1 MATTSHQ
8 PSASP
13 TDLSLLREKIL
24 LVGLTGGIG
33 SGKTMVSEQ
42 LANYGV
48 GIIDTDLI
56 AHQITGIGGV
66 AISKIRAEFG
76 DGFIDPRG
84 ALDRKKMREMVFKKP
99 EARQLLEK
107 ITHPIIR
114 NEAIDRALA
123 LAQSG
128 EVPYLVFSVPLLIE
142 SGRWMEDID
151 YLVVVDCPPETQIFR
166 VMQRSNLS
174 QQDAQAI
181 LNAQTSRSAR
191 LAKADF
197 VLENNAS
204 VDQLE
209 QIVLGL
215 HKKLLK
221 LSNDLSS
228 SA

>member
-8 PSASP
+8 PSAPSD
-13 TDLSLLREKIL
+13 DLSPLKGKIL

-33 SGKTMVSEQ
+33 SGKTMVSKQ
-42 LANYGV
+42 LGSYGAE
-48 GIIDTDLI
+48 IIDTDLM
-56 AHQITGIGGV
+56 AHHITAAGGV

-76 DGFIDPRG
+76 DDFIDPSG
-84 ALDRKKMREMVFKKP
+84 SLDRKKMRELVFKKP

-107 ITHPIIR
+107 ITHPLIR
-114 NEAIDRALA
+114 KEAIDHALS

-142 SGRWMEDID
+142 SGIWLEVID

-166 VMQRSNLS
+166 VMQRSNLNRK
-174 QQDAQAI
+174 DAQDI

>member
-8 PSASP
+8 LPTPSA
-13 TDLSLLREKIL
+13 DLSSLKGKIL

-33 SGKTMVSEQ
+33 SGKTMVSQQ
-42 LANYGV
+42 LASYGA

-56 AHQITGIGGV
+56 AHHITAASGL
-66 AISKIRAEFG
+66 AISTIKAEFG
-76 DGFIDPRG
+76 DDYIDPAG
-84 ALDRKKMREMVFKKP
+84 ALDRKKMRELVFSRP
-99 EARQLLEK
+99 QARQLLQE
-107 ITHPIIR
+107 ITHPLIR
-114 NEAIDRALA
+114 KEAIEHALS
-123 LAQSG
+123 LAKSG

-142 SGRWMEDID
+142 SGIWMETID
-151 YLVVVDCPPETQIFR
+151 YVVVVDCPPETQISR

-174 QQDAQAI
+174 EKDAQNI

-197 VLENNAS
+197 IVENNAS

-209 QIVLGL
+209 QNVLGL
-215 HKKLLK
+215 HKKLQK
-221 LSNDLSS
+221 LANDLSS

>member
-107 ITHPIIR
+107 ITHPLIR
-114 NEAIDRALA
+114 KEALDLALS
-123 LAQSG
+123 LAQSS

-142 SGRWMEDID
+142 SGTWVDAID
-151 YLVVVDCPPETQIFR
+151 YVVVVDCLPETQISR

-174 QQDAQAI
+174 HKAVQAI
-181 LNAQTSRSAR
+181 LDAQTSRSAR

-197 VLENNAS
+197 VLENNAT

-209 QIVLGL
+209 RQVLGL

-221 LSNDLSS
+221 IVSDSSS